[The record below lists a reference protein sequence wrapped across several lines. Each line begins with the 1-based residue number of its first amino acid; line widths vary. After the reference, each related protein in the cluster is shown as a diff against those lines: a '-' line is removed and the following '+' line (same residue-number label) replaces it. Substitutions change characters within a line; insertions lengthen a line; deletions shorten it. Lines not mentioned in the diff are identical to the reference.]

1 MATNNEKPAN
11 AEKKDPKNQPPTRI
25 EIRTLFELLSKIEMY
40 ITEPAYYK
48 IIGIKK
54 PQFDKLRHKDK
65 FKNGTI
71 TIKFTYGSR
80 KCLKRFIHK
89 YYNMHSGR
97 IELPGLDCIEPL
109 PPKEPRKSSGKKNN
123 KLNSAEIRT
132 NENKQEQERML
143 NQPITRR
150 ELRTIYEIL
159 NANND
164 KMYIPEKEY
173 LEQKG
178 IKEKEEKKGKY
189 EKSFSSLLKEGKFD
203 NGCHP
208 ATRGRKKRLI
218 HKDYNYSTKR
228 IEIPELDYTTPMP
241 PPTQNRKIR
250 RIAQIA
256 NGLSILNQIRKK
268 TGKKS
273 KKKGYE
279 VEIDINSGKVLK
291 IKDRKSFT
299 LRSRSKLKYQTPLT

>member
-1 MATNNEKPAN
+1 M
-11 AEKKDPKNQPPTRI
+11 KKEDTPTRI
-25 EIRTLFELLSKIEMY
+25 EIRNLFELLSKTEMY

-48 IIGIKK
+48 TIGIEKTL
-54 PQFDKLRHKDK
+54 FHELRHEDK

-80 KCLKRFIHK
+80 KRLKRFIHK

-109 PPKEPRKSSGKKNN
+109 PPEEPRKSSGKKNN
-123 KLNSAEIRT
+123 KLNFAKIRT

-189 EKSFSSLLKEGKFD
+189 DKSFSSLLEEDEFD

-208 ATRGRKKRLI
+208 ATRGRKERLI

-241 PPTQNRKIR
+241 PPTQNRKVR
-250 RIAQIA
+250 RKPLINRSRLIER
-256 NGLSILNQIRKK
+256 ILRKK
-268 TGKKS
+268 R
-273 KKKGYE
+273 KKKGYKA
-279 VEIDINSGKVLK
+279 VIEIEGGGKPIL
-291 IKDRKSFT
+291 
-299 LRSRSKLKYQTPLT
+299 L